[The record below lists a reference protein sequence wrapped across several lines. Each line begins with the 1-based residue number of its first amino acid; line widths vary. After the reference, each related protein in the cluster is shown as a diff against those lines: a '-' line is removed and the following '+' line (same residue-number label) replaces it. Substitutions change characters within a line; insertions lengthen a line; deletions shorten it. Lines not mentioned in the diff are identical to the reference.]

1 MITKV
6 SYVLFG
12 NGSICTKTL
21 LHKGSNTHKDT
32 FVQNFKKQNK
42 IERKKENK

>member
-1 MITKV
+1 MVTKV

-12 NGSICTKTL
+12 N
-21 LHKGSNTHKDT
+21 GSNTHKDT